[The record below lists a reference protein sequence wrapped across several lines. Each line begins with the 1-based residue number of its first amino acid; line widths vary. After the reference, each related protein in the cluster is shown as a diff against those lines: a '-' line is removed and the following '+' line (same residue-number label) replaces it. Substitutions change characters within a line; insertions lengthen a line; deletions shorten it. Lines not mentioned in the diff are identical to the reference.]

1 LQKIKPNKSIVYFF
15 ALALVSIIFNG
26 CVTIYNPATQKK
38 EILLID
44 TKTEAAMGKDMDIE
58 VQKKYKTLTD
68 YQMQRRL
75 DSIGS
80 RVASVS
86 DRKDLAYSFKI
97 INDKEFNA
105 FTIPGGYLYVNSGL
119 MNAATDDELACVLA
133 HEIGHV
139 AARHSVKKLQ
149 TVLGYQLIMSIALG
163 VSGQQ
168 TMASAMNVVFNL
180 VSLGYSREDE
190 LLADRLAVKYSKKS
204 GFNPYG
210 LVTFF
215 RKLQSEA
222 EKKGGK
228 LNIEFF
234 SSHPDLGIRIKN
246 TEKEIALYNSQ

>member
-1 LQKIKPNKSIVYFF
+1 ML
-15 ALALVSIIFNG
+15 NG
-26 CVTIYNPATQKK
+26 CVTIYNPATQKR

-44 TKTEAAMGKDMDIE
+44 TESEAAMGKDMDIQ
-58 VQKKYKTLTD
+58 VQKKYKILTD

-80 RVASVS
+80 QVASVS
-86 DRKDLAYSFKI
+86 DRQDLAYIFKI

-149 TVLGYQLIMSIALG
+149 AALGYQLIMGIALG

-168 TMASAMNVVFNL
+168 TMASAMDVVFNL
-180 VSLGYSREDE
+180 AILGYSREDE

-210 LVTFF
+210 MVTFF

-228 LNIEFF
+228 LNIEIFN
-234 SSHPDLGIRIKN
+234 SHPDLEKRIKN